1 MEPPT
6 TVPRRAATLLGIQL
20 GVLVSLRVAL
30 RQRGERV
37 GERQNAAGRR
47 LATARRFG
55 FVVARSAFGGLV
67 SAVAVPPAARLQGS
81 VAEFLKEQLRS
92 ARATASG
99 ARADRMA
106 KALRKVGEL
115 EWALEQSGA
124 SRAPA
129 VVSQVATSTE
139 SVQVC
144 EVTEAARLIDQI
156 DPLWLSVLLPARSR
170 RWLGALAVWRAARA
184 CRRPP
189 RP

>member
-1 MEPPT
+1 MTEAD
-6 TVPRRAATLLGIQL
+6 VVSEVKAALPMD
-20 GVLVSLRVAL
+20 
-30 RQRGERV
+30 
-37 GERQNAAGRR
+37 
-47 LATARRFG
+47 F

-67 SAVAVPPAARLQGS
+67 AAVAVPPAERLQGS

-99 ARADRMA
+99 SRANRMA
-106 KALRKVGEL
+106 KAVRKVGEL

-156 DPLWLSVLLPARSR
+156 DPIWLYI
-170 RWLGALAVWRAARA
+170 
-184 CRRPP
+184 
-189 RP
+189 